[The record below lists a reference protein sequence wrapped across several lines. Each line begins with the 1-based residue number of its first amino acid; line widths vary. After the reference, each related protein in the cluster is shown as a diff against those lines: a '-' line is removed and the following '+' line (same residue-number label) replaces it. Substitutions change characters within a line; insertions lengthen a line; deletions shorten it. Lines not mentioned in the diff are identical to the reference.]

1 MTENDS
7 GGDWA
12 KRKARVMRAVIDG
25 LRFDLIK
32 RYRAWTGTLIDFYEQ
47 SLGWLISRKQEV
59 YRSESGVR
67 DLIIAGI
74 VRVRVLIGWEIRG
87 CY

>member
-1 MTENDS
+1 
-7 GGDWA
+7 
-12 KRKARVMRAVIDG
+12 MRAVIDG

-59 YRSESGVR
+59 PFMKLILDPDKSIKIQELLKANIQLGIKYRSIWNET
-67 DLIIAGI
+67 A
-74 VRVRVLIGWEIRG
+74 EI
-87 CY
+87 YKE